1 MLRRQYGHLK
11 NSPDLEREYLQEV
24 LDLFQTKVSNE
35 LNRFVRKITAFG
47 TIAISWTVV
56 AGVYGMNFSNM
67 PELSWTYGYPAALGV
82 MVVVSLIL
90 WYLFHRQHWL

>member
-56 AGVYGMNFSNM
+56 AGVCGMTFSNM

-90 WYLFHRQHWL
+90 W